1 MLISVKRLTE
11 IMCATIKDVAEEAK
25 VSIATV
31 SLVVNNHG
39 RISQET
45 RKKVLK
51 AIKKLNYLPSRS
63 ARRLVSRKTGN
74 IGFILTEEHFLH
86 TEPFYTRIFLGT
98 EFEARAIDHYVLLAT
113 ISSSYKKGDALPRFI
128 SERNVDG
135 IIVAGKVPDAL
146 TESISRYKIPV
157 VFIDFSPVIGD
168 YPNVITDNL
177 KGGLLATDHLI
188 QNGHKNIA
196 FVGGEISHPS
206 ITERL
211 RGYKLALERAHLNS
225 DGELVMTN
233 DEFLSR
239 QNGYNSAKKLF
250 ELQKNIT
257 AIFAANDAT
266 AFGVMQY
273 LKDNNHKI
281 PDDVSVVGF
290 DDVEADLL
298 IDPPLTTVK
307 VPKLEMGIEAVQLLL
322 IMIKSSNGTAKKIVI
337 PVELIVRGS
346 TKNIN

>member
-1 MLISVKRLTE
+1 MY
-11 IMCATIKDVAEEAK
+11 ATIKDVAEEAK

-31 SLVVNNHG
+31 SLVINNNA
-39 RISQET
+39 RISQGT
-45 RKKVLK
+45 SKKVLK
-51 AIKKLNYLPSRS
+51 VIKKLNYKPSRS
-63 ARRLVSRKTGN
+63 ARGLVSRKTGN

-86 TEPFYTRIFLGT
+86 TEPFYTRVFLGT
-98 EFEARAIDHYVLLAT
+98 EFEARAVDYYVLLAT
-113 ISSSYKKGDALPRFI
+113 ISSSFKKGDALPRFV

-135 IIVAGKVPDAL
+135 IVVAGKVPDAL
-146 TESISRYKIPV
+146 TESISKYNVPI
-157 VFIDFSPVIGD
+157 VFIDFSPVVGD
-168 YPNVITDNL
+168 YPNVLTDNL
-177 KGGLLATDHLI
+177 KGGFLATQHLI

-196 FVGGEISHPS
+196 FIGGEISHPS

-225 DGELVMTN
+225 DDELVIAS

-250 ELQKNIT
+250 GLKDNIT

-273 LKDNNHKI
+273 LKDNKYRI

-298 IDPPLTTVK
+298 INPPLTTVK

-322 IMIKSSNGTAKKIVI
+322 NMIKSSNGTAKKIVI
-337 PVELIVRGS
+337 PIELIVRGS
-346 TKNIN
+346 VKSIN